1 MDVVPPDLS
10 SGKRRSSG
18 THFGE
23 HVAYLSSPPLGKL
36 NLRIETLSE

>member
-18 THFGE
+18 TRFSE
-23 HVAYLSSPPLGKL
+23 RIAYLSSPPLGKL
-36 NLRIETLSE
+36 NLYR